1 MFAKVKG
8 RRIEAAKHFISWAN
22 GFATFRAL
30 EELVGALWSG
40 QQYLNLPMSLFFI
53 FQLSHR
59 LNRCSLTGDV
69 LVPNLVRMVSGHSVN
84 NRGAGVFLS
93 RARVPSAD
101 FRGSLGT
108 CDKFRIEFEMS
119 MSQALT
125 YLSINQDIN
134 MVHASCVSVNALIC
148 VASANPRPEWL
159 TRWQNT
165 LY

>member
-40 QQYLNLPMSLFFI
+40 QQYLSLPMSQFFI
-53 FQLSHR
+53 FQLSHW

-69 LVPNLVRMVSGHSVN
+69 LVPNLIRMVSGHSVN
-84 NRGAGVFLS
+84 NWGAGVFLS
-93 RARVPSAD
+93 RARVSSPD
-101 FRGSLGT
+101 FEGRLGL

-125 YLSINQDIN
+125 SLSITQAIN
-134 MVHASCVSVNALIC
+134 MAHASCVSANAFIC
-148 VASANPRPEWL
+148 VASASLRPEWL